1 MDLWFHQMVIGKIGI
16 AEECDNITNVYFET
30 DIIPPDYDER
40 QTSLIKEAF
49 RQLNAYLTGRLREY
63 SLPLAPLGTYFMR
76 DVWEKV
82 RSVPY
87 GRTESYKGIAIA
99 IGNPKAV
106 RAVGMANNKNPIPLF
121 IPCHRIIGASGK
133 LVGYRGGLTLKQRL
147 LELEKQ
153 NGNI

>member
-1 MDLWFHQMVIGKIGI
+1 MNLWFHQMVIGRIGI
-16 AEECDNITNVYFET
+16 AEECDCITNVYFET
-30 DIIPPDYDER
+30 DIIPPQVDER

-49 RQLNAYLTGRLREY
+49 RQLNAYLRGCLREY
-63 SLPLAPLGTYFMR
+63 SLPLAPHGTYFMR

-87 GRTESYKGIAIA
+87 GKTSSYKDIAIA

-121 IPCHRIIGASGK
+121 IPCHRIIGTSGK
-133 LVGYRGGLTLKQRL
+133 LVGYRGGLTLKQQL

-153 NGNI
+153 DGNI

>member
-1 MDLWFHQMVIGKIGI
+1 MNLWFHQMAIGKIGI
-16 AEECDNITNVYFET
+16 AEECDSITNVYFET
-30 DIIPPDYDER
+30 DIIPPQYDEQ

-82 RSVPY
+82 RNVPY
-87 GRTESYKGIAIA
+87 GRTSSYKDIAIA
-99 IGNPKAV
+99 IGKPKAV